1 MTHLK
6 LTRTSAQRSFYLFLG
21 TIITLVS
28 VAWAV
33 RGISW
38 TNVWQSLRSARP
50 EWIVLAV
57 LVFCSA
63 VSLKA
68 KRWGTLLGSREKASP
83 FKIRQAAVYIG
94 FAGNCI
100 LPASGGEV
108 LRTMILN
115 RYGKIPLGAVVGSLV
130 AERLLDLVA
139 VFFLL
144 LVPLFTQTT
153 LTRHGSRH
161 LSLGWLGLGI
171 TVLTF
176 GIWIAAN
183 RPNAIAHR
191 IGILLQLL
199 GLKRFSP
206 QITAGIE
213 SLLLGLSALRDPKQ
227 CCIAV
232 VESLCIW
239 LLTGFTYW
247 FCLLAFGIQAPGW
260 LGALFTQSLV
270 ALAIALPSS
279 PGYLGPFEAA
289 IRFSLG
295 FYAVAPDLVISFA
308 LTLRLLMLTSLMS
321 VAWLLAMQLGL
332 SSADLKRGGLAV
344 KPPS

>member
-1 MTHLK
+1 MIHLK
-6 LTRTSAQRSFYLFLG
+6 LTRASAQRSLSLFLG
-21 TIITLVS
+21 TLITLVS
-28 VAWAV
+28 VAWAL

-38 TNVWQSLRSARP
+38 GNVWQALRSARP
-50 EWIVLAV
+50 EWIALAV
-57 LVFCSA
+57 LVFCCA

-68 KRWGTLLGSREKASP
+68 KRWGTLLGGRDQASP

-115 RYGKIPLGAVVGSLV
+115 RYGKVPLGAVVGSLV
-130 AERLLDLVA
+130 AERLLDLVT

-144 LVPLFTQTT
+144 LVPLFTQTV
-153 LTRHGSRH
+153 LTHQGARH

-171 TVLTF
+171 AVLTL
-176 GIWIAAN
+176 GIWNAAN
-183 RPNAIAHR
+183 RPKAIAQG
-191 IGILLQLL
+191 IGILLQRF
-199 GLKRFSP
+199 GLKRFSSR
-206 QITAGIE
+206 IAAGIE
-213 SLLLGLSALRDPKQ
+213 ALLQGLGALRHPRR
-227 CCIAV
+227 CLYAIL
-232 VESLCIW
+232 ESFCIW
-239 LLTGFTYW
+239 LLTGLTYW
-247 FCLLAFGIQAPGW
+247 FCLLAFDIQTPGW

-289 IRFSLG
+289 IRFSLS

-308 LTLRLLMLTSLMS
+308 LTLRLLMLGSLMS
-321 VAWLLAMQLGL
+321 VAWLLALQLGL
-332 SSADLKRGGLAV
+332 SSADLKLV
-344 KPPS
+344 KQRS